1 MFLADISVWAWV
13 NIILILLVAYL
24 LGMQLYTYISGK
36 RVSTMLDNEEFKKGM
51 KKAQVIDL
59 REPDTFNAG
68 HILGAR
74 NMPYSQFKIYKSSLR
89 KDMPV
94 YLYETGRTIA
104 TRAAVQLYKEG
115 FRDLYILKS
124 GYDRWDGKKKK
135 SKY

>member
-94 YLYETGRTIA
+94 YLYETGRPIA
-104 TRAAVQLYKEG
+104 TRAAVQL
-115 FRDLYILKS
+115 
-124 GYDRWDGKKKK
+124 
-135 SKY
+135 

>member
-74 NMPYSQFKIYKSSLR
+74 NMPYSIFI
-89 KDMPV
+89 
-94 YLYETGRTIA
+94 
-104 TRAAVQLYKEG
+104 
-115 FRDLYILKS
+115 
-124 GYDRWDGKKKK
+124 
-135 SKY
+135 